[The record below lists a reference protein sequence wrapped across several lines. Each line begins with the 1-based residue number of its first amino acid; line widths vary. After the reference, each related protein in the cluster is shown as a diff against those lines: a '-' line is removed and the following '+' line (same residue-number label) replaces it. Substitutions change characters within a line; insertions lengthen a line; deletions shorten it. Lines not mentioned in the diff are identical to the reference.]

1 MRRLKRGKVKGLP
14 FVLKRDPLGANLFS
28 PAGGSCGQMMTG
40 GVPLGYKTDSKES
53 VSCPS
58 ILSL

>member
-28 PAGGSCGQMMTG
+28 PAGGSCGQVMT

-58 ILSL
+58 IPSL